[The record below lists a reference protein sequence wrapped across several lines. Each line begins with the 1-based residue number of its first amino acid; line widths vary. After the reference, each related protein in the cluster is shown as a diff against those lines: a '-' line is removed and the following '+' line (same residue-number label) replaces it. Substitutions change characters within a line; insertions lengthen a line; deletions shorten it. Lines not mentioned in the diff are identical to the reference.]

1 VTKRKPKMPKPV
13 RAWAVTQFPDGKT
26 EGLMV
31 GWCCDSREVAR
42 EWRAQC
48 DPCSRV
54 IPVEIRPVRRA
65 RKVRRG

>member
-1 VTKRKPKMPKPV
+1 MTKRKTRKLPKPV

-31 GWCCDSREVAR
+31 GWCCDTRAQAR
-42 EWRAQC
+42 EWMVGC

-54 IPVEIRPVRRA
+54 IPVEIRPVRA
-65 RKVRRG
+65 RQVRRG